1 MATSTRFADSVTR
14 FMFERAAI
22 RGALVSL
29 DDTCREILG
38 QHPYPPAL
46 RRVLAELLAAS
57 ALLASTLSFKGTLI
71 VQLQA
76 AGPVSLLVVECT
88 AGLGLRATA
97 QWRDA
102 AGDMPDDAPLHTLA
116 GDPAASRLA
125 IMLDPK
131 DGGPIYQGIVALEAV
146 SIATLIEHYLT
157 TSEQIDSRLVLAAG
171 ATRVR
176 GMLLQRMP
184 SAGPGDDIAWRQAAS
199 RLDLVEAQLLDA
211 RGVETLLAARFP
223 DHDMRVLAPRAA
235 SFHCDCSA
243 ERVSNALRMLGRAE
257 IESIL
262 AEQGMIGVTCEFC
275 SHAYRFVAA
284 DALGLFAPSGD
295 SADAPADAA
304 RPSRPVIAPGRTR
317 R

>member
-1 MATSTRFADSVTR
+1 MVTAARFADTVTR
-14 FMFERAAI
+14 FLFDRAAI

-76 AGPVSLLVVECT
+76 AGPVNLLVVECT
-88 AGLGLRATA
+88 ADLGLRATA

-102 AGDMPDDAPLHTLA
+102 TGTFPDDAPLQVLA

-131 DGGPIYQGIVALEAV
+131 DGGPIYQGIVALEAS
-146 SIATLIEHYLT
+146 SIAALIEHYLT
-157 TSEQIDSRLVLAAG
+157 TSEQIDSRLVLATG

-184 SAGPGDDIAWRQAAS
+184 SAGPGDDVAWRQVAS
-199 RLDLVEAQLLDA
+199 RLDLGNAELLGAGSVEALLC
-211 RGVETLLAARFP
+211 ARFP
-223 DHDMRVLAPRAA
+223 DHDIRVVAPRPAR
-235 SFHCDCSA
+235 FHCDCSA
-243 ERVSNALRMLGRAE
+243 DRVSSALRMLGRAE

-275 SHAYRFVAA
+275 GHRYRFVAA
-284 DALGLFAPSGD
+284 DALALFAPRDGGPG
-295 SADAPADAA
+295 APPDVT
-304 RPSRPVIAPGRTR
+304 RSSRR
-317 R
+317 

>member
-1 MATSTRFADSVTR
+1 MGTPTRFADNLTR

-38 QHPYPPAL
+38 QHSYPPAL

-88 AGLGLRATA
+88 ADLGLRATA

-102 AGDMPDDAPLHTLA
+102 TAALPEDTPLQVLA

-131 DGGPIYQGIVALEAV
+131 DGGPIYQGIVALEAT
-146 SIATLIEHYLT
+146 SIAALIEHYLT
-157 TSEQIDSRLVLAAG
+157 TSEQIDSRLVLAAD

-184 SAGPGDDIAWRQAAS
+184 SAGPGDDLAWRRVAS
-199 RLDLVEAQLLDA
+199 RLDMGDAELLGAVGVEA
-211 RGVETLLAARFP
+211 LLAARFP
-223 DHDMRVLAPRAA
+223 DHDMRVVAPRAA
-235 SFHCDCSA
+235 RFHCDCSA

-262 AEQGMIGVTCEFC
+262 AEQGMVGVTCEFC
-275 SHAYRFVAA
+275 SHRYSFIAA
-284 DALGLFAPSGD
+284 DALALFAPRGG
-295 SADAPADAA
+295 AGAPPDAA
-304 RPSRPVIAPGRTR
+304 RPSRQ
-317 R
+317 

>member
-1 MATSTRFADSVTR
+1 MHDPVATPTRFADNVTR

-38 QHPYPPAL
+38 QHSYPPAL
-46 RRVLAELLAAS
+46 RRVLAELLAAA
-57 ALLASTLSFKGTLI
+57 ALLASTLSFKGTLV

-76 AGPVSLLVVECT
+76 GGPVNLLVVECT
-88 AGLGLRATA
+88 ADLGLRATA

-102 AGDMPDDAPLHTLA
+102 AAALPDDAPLQVLA
-116 GDPAASRLA
+116 GDAAASRLA

-131 DGGPIYQGIVALEAV
+131 DGGPIYQGIVALEAA

-157 TSEQIDSRLVLAAG
+157 TSEQIDSRLVLVTD

-184 SAGPGDDIAWRQAAS
+184 SAGPGDDITWRQVAS
-199 RLDLVEAQLLDA
+199 RLDMDDAALLGAGGVEA
-211 RGVETLLAARFP
+211 LLAARFP
-223 DHDMRVLAPRAA
+223 DHDLRVVAPRAA
-235 SFHCDCSA
+235 RFRCDCSA

-257 IESIL
+257 IESVL

-275 SHAYRFVAA
+275 SHRYSFVAA
-284 DALGLFAPSGD
+284 DALALFAPRSGG
-295 SADAPADAA
+295 ADAPPDAA
-304 RPSRPVIAPGRTR
+304 RPSRQ
-317 R
+317 